1 MWNNA
6 NTSPFLSV
14 AKMSSKKRI
23 FWLWKVRIIV
33 KQHINK
39 HRAYIVFPLR
49 NGCKSTATLFMPA
62 AARSPNRAP
71 RLTHVWINVRLDGFT
86 SRRHTVSQ
94 DDCVRGRIS
103 GWTVAILCA
112 RQAYAMLHSC
122 SFTWAYVLL
131 WWNSGLL
138 KFTGP
143 GRSGGGR
150 SQTAISHKQEIF
162 PSIRAPLS

>member
-6 NTSPFLSV
+6 NASPFLSV
-14 AKMSSKKRI
+14 AKMSSKKCI

-33 KQHINK
+33 KQHMNK
-39 HRAYIVFPLR
+39 HRAYTVFPSR
-49 NGCKSTATLFMPA
+49 NGCNWQLLCFCPPPHRA
-62 AARSPNRAP
+62 AG
-71 RLTHVWINVRLDGFT
+71 LTHVWINVRLDGFT

-94 DDCVRGRIS
+94 DDCARSRIS

-143 GRSGGGR
+143 ERSGGGR
-150 SQTAISHKQEIF
+150 SQTVISHKQEIF